1 MIKKLIENVVKKELQ
16 RLDEKLI
23 TFNNRA
29 NYGQIVFLAGGAGSG
44 KGFATKNFLDSSN
57 FKIRDVDEWK
67 KEFLKI
73 AKLKNKYPEIQNLD
87 LQNPKDVSKLHMIVR
102 HKNIED
108 KTINL
113 MLSQAQKGRLPN
125 ILFDVT
131 LKDVAKLNKYIPML
145 LDAGYEPKN
154 IHLIWVLAN
163 YHIAVKRNS
172 NRKRIV
178 PDNILL
184 KTHEGAAK
192 TMYDI
197 LEKGAKSLPKG
208 LNGRIDV
215 ILNNSKNTVFFTDDN
230 GKPIKVDPE
239 FEGSKLVVRDFL
251 YLPIKK
257 AGGGFYPEKEWRKRL
272 YSWMKDNIP
281 KTITNKVF

>member
-1 MIKKLIENVVKKELQ
+1 MNIVKKLILEELQ

-44 KGFATKNFLDSSN
+44 KGFATKNFLDAAG

-67 KEFLKI
+67 KSFMKLS
-73 AKLKNKYPEIQNLD
+73 KLKNKYSELRNLD
-87 LQNPKDVSKLHMIVR
+87 LGNPKDVFKLHMFV
-102 HKNIED
+102 KNKGIED

-113 MLSQAQKGRLPN
+113 MLSQAKEGRLPN

-131 LKDVAKLNKYIPML
+131 LKSVKKLDKYIPML
-145 LDAGYEPKN
+145 IEAGYKPKD
-154 IHLIWVLAN
+154 IHLIWVLTS
-163 YHIAVKRNS
+163 YHISVKRNK
-172 NRKRIV
+172 KRERVV
-178 PDNILL
+178 PDDILL
-184 KTHEGAAK
+184 KTHEGAAN
-192 TMYDI
+192 TMYD
-197 LEKGAKSLPKG
+197 LLSKGSKSLPKG

-215 ILNNSKNTVFFTDDN
+215 VLNNPDDTVFFSDDRGN
-230 GKPIKVDPE
+230 PMKVTPE
-239 FEGSKLVVRDFL
+239 FEGSKLIVKDFL

-272 YSWMKDNIP
+272 YRWMKDNVP
-281 KTITNKVF
+281 KTVKSKIF